1 MPEEIIRDE
10 EGNTFAVV
18 QPGTAEDPFTSNRG
32 TPSAPTPASPAV
44 QPAGIV
50 EMVVE
55 SEGPKNPTPTPDP
68 TPTPVVP
75 TPAPATPAPT
85 ETATPVATLTP
96 LEQAIKEGKLED
108 YIATQVSEKATSA
121 LRAQQSAYD
130 KKLQAL
136 EDERKAEREAA
147 LKRDREAK
155 LASDELTEEEKELL
169 KGKWELEDLKK
180 ELDDYADTLDEYYQ
194 EQLIVKLTSEYAKY
208 GVSAED
214 LAVIDDPDEMIRF
227 AETKELE
234 FYRNGGAATA
244 QIPTNIV
251 STETTPAEPAPVVPA
266 GSQAPSDVAGNPT
279 SAPPPEMDKGQGMDS
294 LRNNLAAQPWVSIP
308 QPN

>member
-96 LEQAIKEGKLED
+96 LEQA
-108 YIATQVSEKATSA
+108 
-121 LRAQQSAYD
+121 
-130 KKLQAL
+130 L

-147 LKRDREAK
+147 LKQAREAK

>member
-1 MPEEIIRDE
+1 MPDEIIRDE

-32 TPSAPTPASPAV
+32 TPSAPAPASPAV

-50 EMVVE
+50 ETVVVP
-55 SEGPKNPTPTPDP
+55 EGPKITTPAPDSTPAP
-68 TPTPVVP
+68 VP

-96 LEQAIKEGKLED
+96 LEQAIKDGTLET

-130 KKLQAL
+130 RKLQAL

-155 LASDELTEEEKELL
+155 LSSDELTDEEKELL

-180 ELDDYADTLDEYYQ
+180 ELDAYADTLDEYYK
-194 EQLIVKLTSEYAKY
+194 EQLIVKLTTDYAKY

-214 LAVIDDPDEMIRF
+214 LVVMDDPDEMTRF

-234 FYRNGGAATA
+234 FYRNGGSLTQ
-244 QIPTNIV
+244 QIPTTV
-251 STETTPAEPAPVVPA
+251 VTTDTTPAEPAAAVPA
-266 GSQAPSDVAGNPT
+266 GAQAPSDVAGNPT

-294 LRNNLAAQPWVSIP
+294 LRNNLAAQPWVSLP